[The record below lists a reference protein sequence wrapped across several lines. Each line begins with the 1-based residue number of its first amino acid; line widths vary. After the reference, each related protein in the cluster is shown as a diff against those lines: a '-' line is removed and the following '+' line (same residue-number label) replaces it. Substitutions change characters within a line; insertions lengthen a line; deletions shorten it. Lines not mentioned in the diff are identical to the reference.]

1 MVSHTF
7 YHILEEAVLLFYT
20 MPVVPQHFKQI
31 CEMQFLLS
39 LLLQFPRTLEKIL
52 SPKSW
57 IKIFASPTSVFAVFL
72 QFVLQFL
79 LSLGQVTNSRP
90 HANKQAG
97 PEAAGFAVVP

>member
-7 YHILEEAVLLFYT
+7 YHILEEAVLLFCT

-57 IKIFASPTSVFAVFL
+57 IKSSASPTSVFAVFL
-72 QFVLQFL
+72 SFVLQFL

-90 HANKQAG
+90 HPYKQAG